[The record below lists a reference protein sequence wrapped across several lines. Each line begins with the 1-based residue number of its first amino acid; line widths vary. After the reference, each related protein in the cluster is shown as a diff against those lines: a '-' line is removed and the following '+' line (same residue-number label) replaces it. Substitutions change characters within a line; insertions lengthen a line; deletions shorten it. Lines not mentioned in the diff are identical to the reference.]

1 MSQPNDPPAGTHFH
15 RDAGLLV
22 WRPEGVI
29 IQSVVDELIAYL
41 DELELRQEKPF
52 NRFTDSLKAEA
63 IDVNYRYII
72 TVSLYRRVAYS
83 GPAIKSAILVNDPA
97 MARYARLHAVLTQ
110 GSAIKVRLFEERQDV
125 AEWLDTPLELL
136 L

>member
-1 MSQPNDPPAGTHFH
+1 MPSLNDLPGGTRFH
-15 RDAGLLV
+15 KDASLLI

-29 IQSVVDELIAYL
+29 IQTVVDEVVAYL

-52 NRFTDSLKAEA
+52 NRFIDSTEAEA

-72 TVSLYRRVAYS
+72 TVSLYRRVAYT
-83 GPAIKSAILVNDPA
+83 GPAIKSAVLVTDPA
-97 MARYARLHAVLTQ
+97 MTRYARLHAVLTQ
-110 GSAIKVRLFEERQDV
+110 GSAIKVRLFEKREDV
-125 AEWLDTPLELL
+125 AEWLDVPLGLL